1 MIAAQ
6 DAVAAAAQT
15 AGDAVMET
23 ADALAQNAPAAQT
36 AVETAKSVSI
46 GFWGAVHGGR
56 LADVGAGG
64 SGRRDDLHL
73 RRALRGHPQ
82 GHAYRRQLHEPH
94 TRLYLGGQDQFGRRP
109 VPPHRLA
116 RGTHDREGYRAH
128 RTTHG
133 RYTDF
138 DRECGQPSKWPS
150 WKRVCRRWRLSPAVR
165 L

>member
-46 GFWGAVHGGR
+46 GFWELFMEGGWLMWVLVA
-56 LADVGAGG
+56 LAGVMIFIFVERFVAI
-64 SGRRDDLHL
+64 RK
-73 RRALRGHPQ
+73 